1 MVWSRSVH
9 TSTLRDVSEPLQDE
23 EEVLDGLPVLPEEP
37 AAVEG
42 SADGGRALSVSV
54 ASPAQAAAVAVGGF
68 VAGAAVVGLVHR
80 RHAKRALSPGRRSRR
95 VAPGE
100 RRRPV
105 AELVQV
111 VASRSLLVD
120 VHLLGSSPQR

>member
-1 MVWSRSVH
+1 
-9 TSTLRDVSEPLQDE
+9 VSEPLEDE
-23 EEVLDGLPVLPEEP
+23 AEVLDGLPVLPEEP
-37 AAVEG
+37 ATVEG
-42 SADGGRALSVSV
+42 SAAGGRALSVSL

-80 RHAKRALSPGRRSRR
+80 RHAKRALSP
-95 VAPGE
+95 A
-100 RRRPV
+100 RRPRRMARAERKRPM